1 VSGLLVSVV
10 GSANQDMVAQVA
22 ALPRP
27 GQTVLGHDL
36 LIAPGGKGLNQAV
49 AAARASASTAFI
61 GLVGTD
67 NAGTHLRE
75 VLHEEG
81 VDIRGLGK
89 TAALTGRALV
99 SVADGGGNHIVVV
112 PGANWAVTPAYV
124 DEHRQQIRSASTV
137 LCQLEIPIEAV
148 ARALQIGR
156 SGGTRTVLNAA
167 PTAPLDRGLLEL
179 VDVLVV
185 NEHEAAVLAST
196 VTASTVTAST
206 VTASR
211 PAPGSKTTVDPREQG
226 IRLGEAL
233 LATGCR
239 AVIVTLGA
247 SGAVLVDDLG
257 SFHQPGFEVVAVD
270 TTGCGD
276 AFTGALAA
284 RLGLGID
291 LRLAMRWAAA
301 AAALAATARGAVP
314 SLPLGADV
322 DRLLG
327 HHVSAEG

>member
-1 VSGLLVSVV
+1 VSELLVSVV

-36 LIAPGGKGLNQAV
+36 IIAPGGKGLNQAV

-61 GLVGTD
+61 GMVGTD

-89 TAALTGRALV
+89 TGALTGRALV

-112 PGANWAVTPAYV
+112 PGANWLVTPAYV
-124 DEHRQQIRSASTV
+124 DEHRQQIRSAATV

-167 PTAPLDRGLLEL
+167 PSAPLDRALLEL

-196 VTASTVTAST
+196 VTASP
-206 VTASR
+206 
-211 PAPGSKTTVDPREQG
+211 PAPMSKTTVDTPAQG
-226 IRLGEAL
+226 IRVGETL

-284 RLGLGID
+284 RLGLGIE
-291 LRLAMRWAAA
+291 LRRAMRWAAA

-327 HHVSAEG
+327 QRLSAEG